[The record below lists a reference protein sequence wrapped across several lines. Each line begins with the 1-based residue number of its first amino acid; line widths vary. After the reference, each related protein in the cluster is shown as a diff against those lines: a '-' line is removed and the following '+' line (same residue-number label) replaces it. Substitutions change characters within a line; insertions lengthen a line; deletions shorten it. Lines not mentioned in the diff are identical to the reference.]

1 MIKKMYV
8 FPLLIFSVLFVFSLS
23 AGEVKEELN
32 TPDSFFPEESFDF
45 GKVVDG
51 TQITHDFKVLNR
63 GNASLVVKRVK
74 TG

>member
-23 AGEVKEELN
+23 SGEAKEELK
-32 TPDSFFPEESFDF
+32 TPDSFFPEDSFDF

-51 TQITHDFKVLNR
+51 IQITHDFKVLNR
-63 GNASLVVKRVK
+63 GNAPLVVKSVK

>member
-1 MIKKMYV
+1 MMKKLYV
-8 FPLLIFSVLFVFSLS
+8 FPLLIFSVFFVFSLS
-23 AGEVKEELN
+23 SGEVKEDLK

-63 GNASLVVKRVK
+63 GNAPLVVKRVK

>member
-1 MIKKMYV
+1 MIKKKYV
-8 FPLLIFSVLFVFSLS
+8 FPLLIFSVFFVFSLS
-23 AGEVKEELN
+23 SAEVKEELK
-32 TPDSFFPEESFDF
+32 TPDSFFPEDSFDF

-63 GNASLVVKRVK
+63 GPAPLVVKRVK

>member
-23 AGEVKEELN
+23 SAEVKEELK
-32 TPDSFFPEESFDF
+32 TPDSFFPEDSFDF
-45 GKVVDG
+45 GKAVEG
-51 TQITHDFKVLNR
+51 IQITHDFKVLNR
-63 GNASLVVKRVK
+63 GNAPLVVKRVK

>member
-8 FPLLIFSVLFVFSLS
+8 FSLLIFSVLFVFSLS
-23 AGEVKEELN
+23 SGEVKEELK

-51 TQITHDFKVLNR
+51 IQITHDFKVLNR
-63 GNASLVVKRVK
+63 GNAPLVVKRVK

>member
-1 MIKKMYV
+1 MIKKMYI

-23 AGEVKEELN
+23 SGEVKEELK

-51 TQITHDFKVLNR
+51 IQITHDFKVLNR
-63 GNASLVVKRVK
+63 GNAPLVVKRVK

>member
-1 MIKKMYV
+1 MMKKLYV
-8 FPLLIFSVLFVFSLS
+8 FPLLIFSVFFVFSLS
-23 AGEVKEELN
+23 SGEVKEELK
-32 TPDSFFPEESFDF
+32 TPDSFFPEASFDF

-63 GNASLVVKRVK
+63 GNAPLVVKRAK